1 MELLITQDVMR
12 NERRQKVKDEL
23 EKIVLDE
30 KSFTACFNTY
40 PLSEYYGEKQGML
53 TKTFKNCRDRNKKT
67 WNIFFTSNLN

>member
-53 TKTFKNCRDRNKKT
+53 TKTFKNC
-67 WNIFFTSNLN
+67 SNTMLIKYQLSS